1 MNEVNHQRVSQVLD
15 VNTVTESET
24 FVISRPVKKCIR
36 RFRREH
42 RIEIYWGSAVAGRML
57 RRDIL
62 ITGPFPV
69 PPFPPTSIPFPP
81 VPPVP
86 PADCEQHVFEQELGL
101 KRMAVHRR
109 CCRFCSARRGPSGV
123 GARRPHRPRR
133 RCGHDLLGYPIP
145 LQKVEETRFNGQLFS
160 PFRSPKTIVA

>member
-1 MNEVNHQRVSQVLD
+1 MKRGHGILNVTFNKFMDEVGHQRASQVLD
-15 VNTVTESET
+15 VNAVTESEMFLISSPIKT
-24 FVISRPVKKCIR
+24 FI
-36 RFRREH
+36 RREH
-42 RIEIYWGSAVAGRML
+42 RIEIYWGSAVTGRML
-57 RRDIL
+57 RRNIL

-86 PADCEQHVFEQELGL
+86 PADCEQHEFEQELGL

-109 CCRFCSARRGPSGV
+109 CCRFCSARRGPSRV
-123 GARRPHRPRR
+123 GARRPRRPRR

-145 LQKVEETRFNGQLFS
+145 LQKVEENTF
-160 PFRSPKTIVA
+160 